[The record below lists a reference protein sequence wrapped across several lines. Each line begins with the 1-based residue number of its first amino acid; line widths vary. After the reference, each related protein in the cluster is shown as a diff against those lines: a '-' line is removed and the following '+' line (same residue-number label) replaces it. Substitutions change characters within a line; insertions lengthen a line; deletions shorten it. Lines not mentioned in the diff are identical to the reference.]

1 MSPPVTEKIFT
12 IRLGDR
18 MPYLAYRFPF
28 PLTDALSVDF
38 SAREAGAAPPFIDRQ
53 PAQIANGT
61 YVIDGVS
68 TVLSPND
75 ANAVVFYPW
84 AVGDTAAARD
94 SCQFLFHITWAG
106 PKQETVPSEG
116 YGRFKISDN
125 F

>member
-1 MSPPVTEKIFT
+1 MSNPTEKIFT

-18 MPYLAYRFPF
+18 APYLAYRFPY
-28 PLTDALSVDF
+28 PLTGAVSVDF
-38 SAREAGAAPPFIDRQ
+38 SARDADGSTVFINRQ

-61 YVIDGVS
+61 YIIDGVS

-84 AVGDTAAARD
+84 AAGDTAAERKG
-94 SCQFLFHITWAG
+94 CQFLFHVNWPG
-106 PKQETVPSEG
+106 PLQETMPSEG
-116 YGRFKISDN
+116 YGRFAIGDN

>member
-18 MPYLAYRFPF
+18 APFLAYRFPF

-38 SAREAGAAPPFIDRQ
+38 SAREPGAATPFIDRQ

-61 YVIDGVS
+61 YVINGGSVA
-68 TVLSPND
+68 LSPSD
-75 ANAVVFYPW
+75 EEAVVFYPW
-84 AVGDTAAARD
+84 AAGDTAAVRE
-94 SCQFLFHITWAG
+94 SCQFLFHVTWAG
-106 PKQETVPSEG
+106 PRQETVPSEG

>member
-1 MSPPVTEKIFT
+1 MSLPTEKIFT

-28 PLTDALSVDF
+28 PLTDAVSVDF
-38 SAREAGAAPPFIDRQ
+38 SAREVDAATPFINRQ

-68 TVLSPND
+68 TVLSPAD
-75 ANAVVFYPW
+75 ENAVVFYPW
-84 AVGDTAAARD
+84 AVGDTAVQRK
-94 SCQFLFHITWAG
+94 SCQFLFHITWTG

-116 YGRFKISDN
+116 YGRFTIGDN

>member
-1 MSPPVTEKIFT
+1 MSVPTEKIFT

-18 MPYLAYRFPF
+18 APYLAYRFPF

-38 SAREAGAAPPFIDRQ
+38 SAREVGAPAPFINRQ

-61 YVIDGVS
+61 YVINGVS

-84 AVGDTAAARD
+84 AVGDTAVERD
-94 SCQFLFHITWAG
+94 SCQFLFHITWTG
-106 PKQETVPSEG
+106 PRQETLPSEG
-116 YGRFKISDN
+116 YGRFKIGEN